1 MAEGDGGE
9 AASTFAVCHRTAAEP
24 FEPGKPLTCEHDST
38 DPALA
43 SGADIVVDA
52 SMQERYVADV
62 EPKEGYADGGSQSSL
77 AIEDLKPLTHE
88 EYNALYPRP
97 KKKRHAPP
105 KVAKAPEPEP
115 EPEPVRQSLSLTRD
129 MIVCSNADSRGV
141 LCSGAGAGAR
151 AAAGGGCACASD
163 CLRRLGRDGQRGD
176 G

>member
-62 EPKEGYADGGSQSSL
+62 EPKDGYADGGSQSSL

-115 EPEPVRQSLSLTRD
+115 EPEPVRQSLTRD
-129 MIVCSNADSRGV
+129 S
-141 LCSGAGAGAR
+141 
-151 AAAGGGCACASD
+151 CA
-163 CLRRLGRDGQRGD
+163 
-176 G
+176 